1 LASAKAKA
9 DHSAVSPGRKS
20 NTAETTGRRGAKA
33 GARSPAIEA
42 VRLLG
47 RWQRLS
53 SGHVMLASG
62 CSCGTDAGALPVKA
76 FERDI
81 LDFLYA
87 RHGVQP
93 FAALAELLIAIAR
106 ERDDAA
112 ASRHLALLED
122 LERSIESFDELHR

>member
-1 LASAKAKA
+1 MSK
-9 DHSAVSPGRKS
+9 GRKS
-20 NTAETTGRRGAKA
+20 NTRETAGGRARRGATA
-33 GARSPAIEA
+33 GALSPAVEA

-62 CSCGTDAGALPVKA
+62 CSCGTDAGALPVKI

-87 RHGVQP
+87 RHGEQP
-93 FAALAELLIAIAR
+93 FATLADLLNAMAR
-106 ERDDAA
+106 QRDDAA
-112 ASRHLALLED
+112 ANKRLALLED
-122 LERSIESFDELHR
+122 LERSIDSFDELHR